1 MKKITRKKHL
11 EMKLQSVPY
20 HPNPDV
26 TLEQYTTP
34 SVIASDLLWNAYG
47 LGDVEGKNILDLGC
61 GTGIFAIASSLL
73 GASLSVGVDIDGKS
87 IDVAKEFSQK
97 LKLDN
102 ISFVCGD
109 VCDYNADFKIDTVLS
124 FKKILSAEKL
134 SLFDTYSKNELILVG
149 LVSLGILLQI
159 INIALLGGIPL
170 FSATLKAKAATKIWL
185 ISYIIF
191 LPSINVLLA
200 KYNRKS
206 HYLLLLIGLVLFA
219 LTGYRTT
226 PIAIMLSALITLYYT
241 RDVDVKYIIL
251 AILAIAVVLLA
262 VGFIAVQAISWQHWS
277 LNPIELVSYRAAF
290 TLNVLSKAIENQF
303 TTMGNLFYTTLTGFF
318 THSDARVLV
327 GQATIGRV
335 HSITSTIFGPAL
347 LDFGIVGMLIQM
359 FLIGLILKTLHSIQN
374 HSKSIFTAFYGILL
388 AQTIIWIETGPTDVV
403 VWLFYLIGIFLII
416 HFLRGANH
424 EI

>member
-1 MKKITRKKHL
+1 MNFNFKNGNFDLFNPLIIVVMTIL
-11 EMKLQSVPY
+11 FLIIAMPMWYFYQELPS
-20 HPNPDV
+20 PN
-26 TLEQYTTP
+26 
-34 SVIASDLLWNAYG
+34 IDLYLYIG
-47 LGDVEGKNILDLGC
+47 LGLLFFIFGVFLSNYIL
-61 GTGIFAIASSLL
+61 S
-73 GASLSVGVDIDGKS
+73 K
-87 IDVAKEFSQK
+87 K
-97 LKLDN
+97 
-102 ISFVCGD
+102 
-109 VCDYNADFKIDTVLS
+109 FKINVDYDPRKVLNP
-124 FKKILSAEKL
+124 EKL
-134 SLFDTYSKNELILVG
+134 SLSNPYSKKEMILVG
-149 LVSLGILLQI
+149 LVLLGILLQI

-200 KYNRKS
+200 RYNRKS

-241 RDVDVKYIIL
+241 RDVDMKYIIL

-290 TLNVLSKAIENQF
+290 TLNILSKAIENQF
-303 TTMGNLFYTTLTGFF
+303 TTMGNLFYATLTGFF

-327 GQATIGRV
+327 GQATLGQV

-359 FLIGLILKTLHSIQN
+359 LLLGFILKTLHSIQN
-374 HSKSIFTAFYGILL
+374 YKKEVFTAFYGILL

>member
-1 MKKITRKKHL
+1 MNFNFKNGNFDLFNPLIVVVMTIL
-11 EMKLQSVPY
+11 FLIIAMPMWYFYQELPS
-20 HPNPDV
+20 PN
-26 TLEQYTTP
+26 
-34 SVIASDLLWNAYG
+34 IDLYLYIG
-47 LGDVEGKNILDLGC
+47 LGLLFFVFGVFLSNYIIGK
-61 GTGIFAIASSLL
+61 
-73 GASLSVGVDIDGKS
+73 K
-87 IDVAKEFSQK
+87 
-97 LKLDN
+97 
-102 ISFVCGD
+102 
-109 VCDYNADFKIDTVLS
+109 FKIDVGS
-124 FKKILSAEKL
+124 APKKILNPEKL
-134 SLFDTYSKNELILVG
+134 SLSDSYSKKEMILVG
-149 LVSLGILLQI
+149 LVLLGILMQI

-200 KYNRKS
+200 RYNRKS

-241 RDVDVKYIIL
+241 RDVDMKYIIL

-290 TLNVLSKAIENQF
+290 TLNILSKAIENQF
-303 TTMGNLFYTTLTGFF
+303 ATMGNLFYATLTGFF

-327 GQATIGRV
+327 GQATLGQV

-359 FLIGLILKTLHSIQN
+359 FLLGLILKTLHSIQN
-374 HSKSIFTAFYGILL
+374 YKKEIFTAFYGILL
-388 AQTIIWIETGPTDVV
+388 AQTIIWIETGPTDIV

>member
-1 MKKITRKKHL
+1 MNFNFKNGNFDLFNPLIVVVMTIL
-11 EMKLQSVPY
+11 FLIIAMPMWYFYQELPS
-20 HPNPDV
+20 PN
-26 TLEQYTTP
+26 
-34 SVIASDLLWNAYG
+34 IDLYLYIG
-47 LGDVEGKNILDLGC
+47 LGLLFFVFGVFLSNYIL
-61 GTGIFAIASSLL
+61 S
-73 GASLSVGVDIDGKS
+73 K
-87 IDVAKEFSQK
+87 K
-97 LKLDN
+97 
-102 ISFVCGD
+102 
-109 VCDYNADFKIDTVLS
+109 FKINVDYDPRKVLNP
-124 FKKILSAEKL
+124 EKL
-134 SLFDTYSKNELILVG
+134 SLSNPYSKKEMILVG
-149 LVSLGILLQI
+149 LVLLGILLQI

-200 KYNRKS
+200 RYNRKS

-241 RDVDVKYIIL
+241 RDVDMKYIIL

-290 TLNVLSKAIENQF
+290 TLNILSKAIENQF
-303 TTMGNLFYTTLTGFF
+303 ATMGNLFYATLTGFF

-327 GQATIGRV
+327 GQATLGQV

-359 FLIGLILKTLHSIQN
+359 FLLGLILKTLHSIQN
-374 HSKSIFTAFYGILL
+374 YKKEIFTAFYGILL

-416 HFLRGANH
+416 HFLRGVNH

>member
-1 MKKITRKKHL
+1 MNFNFKNGNFDLFNPLIIVVMTIL
-11 EMKLQSVPY
+11 FLIIAMPMWYFYQELPS
-20 HPNPDV
+20 PN
-26 TLEQYTTP
+26 L
-34 SVIASDLLWNAYG
+34 DLYLYIG
-47 LGDVEGKNILDLGC
+47 LGLLFFIFGVFLSNYILN
-61 GTGIFAIASSLL
+61 
-73 GASLSVGVDIDGKS
+73 K
-87 IDVAKEFSQK
+87 K
-97 LKLDN
+97 
-102 ISFVCGD
+102 
-109 VCDYNADFKIDTVLS
+109 YKIDADSTLKKVLDP
-124 FKKILSAEKL
+124 EKL
-134 SLFDTYSKNELILVG
+134 SLSDSYSRNELILVG
-149 LVSLGILLQI
+149 LVLLGILLQV

-200 KYNRKS
+200 RYNRKS
-206 HYLLLLIGLVLFA
+206 HYLLLVIGLVLFA

-251 AILAIAVVLLA
+251 AILAIAAVLLA

-290 TLNVLSKAIENQF
+290 TLNILSKAIENQF
-303 TTMGNLFYTTLTGFF
+303 ATMGNLFYATLTGFF

-327 GQATIGRV
+327 GQATLGQV

-359 FLIGLILKTLHSIQN
+359 FLLGLILKTLHSIQN
-374 HSKSIFTAFYGILL
+374 YKKEIFTAFYGILL
-388 AQTIIWIETGPTDVV
+388 AQTIIWIETGPTDIV

-416 HFLRGANH
+416 HFLRGAKH

>member
-1 MKKITRKKHL
+1 MNFNFKNGNFDLFNPLIVVVMTIL
-11 EMKLQSVPY
+11 FLIIAMPMWYFYQELPS
-20 HPNPDV
+20 PN
-26 TLEQYTTP
+26 
-34 SVIASDLLWNAYG
+34 IDLYLYIG
-47 LGDVEGKNILDLGC
+47 LGLLFFVFGVFLSNYIIGK
-61 GTGIFAIASSLL
+61 
-73 GASLSVGVDIDGKS
+73 K
-87 IDVAKEFSQK
+87 
-97 LKLDN
+97 
-102 ISFVCGD
+102 
-109 VCDYNADFKIDTVLS
+109 FKIDVGS
-124 FKKILSAEKL
+124 APKKILNPKKL
-134 SLFDTYSKNELILVG
+134 SLSDSYSKKEMILVG
-149 LVSLGILLQI
+149 LVLLGILLQI

-200 KYNRKS
+200 GYNRKP

-290 TLNVLSKAIENQF
+290 TLNILSKAIENQF
-303 TTMGNLFYTTLTGFF
+303 ATMGNLFYATLTGFF

-327 GQATIGRV
+327 GQATLGQV

-359 FLIGLILKTLHSIQN
+359 FLLGLILKTLHSIQN
-374 HSKSIFTAFYGILL
+374 YKKEIFTAFYGILL

>member
-1 MKKITRKKHL
+1 MNFNFKNGNFDLFNPLIIVVMTIL
-11 EMKLQSVPY
+11 FLIIAMPMWYFYQELPS
-20 HPNPDV
+20 PN
-26 TLEQYTTP
+26 
-34 SVIASDLLWNAYG
+34 IDLYLYIG
-47 LGDVEGKNILDLGC
+47 LGLLFFIFGVFLSNYIL
-61 GTGIFAIASSLL
+61 S
-73 GASLSVGVDIDGKS
+73 K
-87 IDVAKEFSQK
+87 K
-97 LKLDN
+97 
-102 ISFVCGD
+102 
-109 VCDYNADFKIDTVLS
+109 FKINVDYGPRKVLNP
-124 FKKILSAEKL
+124 EKL
-134 SLFDTYSKNELILVG
+134 SLSNPYSKKEMILVG
-149 LVSLGILLQI
+149 LVLLGILLQI

-200 KYNRKS
+200 GYNRKS

-290 TLNVLSKAIENQF
+290 TLNILSKAIENQF
-303 TTMGNLFYTTLTGFF
+303 ATMGNLFYATLTGFF

-327 GQATIGRV
+327 GQATLGQV

-359 FLIGLILKTLHSIQN
+359 FLLGLILKTLHSIQN
-374 HSKSIFTAFYGILL
+374 YKKEIFTAFYGILL

>member
-1 MKKITRKKHL
+1 MNFNFKNGNFDLFNPLIVVVMTIL
-11 EMKLQSVPY
+11 FLIIAMPMWYFYQELPS
-20 HPNPDV
+20 PN
-26 TLEQYTTP
+26 
-34 SVIASDLLWNAYG
+34 IDLYLYIG
-47 LGDVEGKNILDLGC
+47 LGLLFFIFGVFLSNYIL
-61 GTGIFAIASSLL
+61 S
-73 GASLSVGVDIDGKS
+73 K
-87 IDVAKEFSQK
+87 K
-97 LKLDN
+97 
-102 ISFVCGD
+102 
-109 VCDYNADFKIDTVLS
+109 FKINVDYGPRKVLNP
-124 FKKILSAEKL
+124 EKL
-134 SLFDTYSKNELILVG
+134 SLSNPYSKKEMILVG
-149 LVSLGILLQI
+149 LVLLGILLQI

-200 KYNRKS
+200 RYNRKS

-290 TLNVLSKAIENQF
+290 TLNILSKAIENQF
-303 TTMGNLFYTTLTGFF
+303 ATMGNLFYATLTGFF

-327 GQATIGRV
+327 GQATLGQV

-359 FLIGLILKTLHSIQN
+359 FLLGLILKTLHSIQN
-374 HSKSIFTAFYGILL
+374 YKKEVFTAFYGILL

>member
-1 MKKITRKKHL
+1 MNYNFKNGNFDL
-11 EMKLQSVPY
+11 F
-20 HPNPDV
+20 HPLIVVVMTILFLIIAMPMWYFYRE
-26 TLEQYTTP
+26 LPTP
-34 SVIASDLLWNAYG
+34 NLDLYLYIG
-47 LGDVEGKNILDLGC
+47 LGLLFFIFGICLSNCILKKN
-61 GTGIFAIASSLL
+61 
-73 GASLSVGVDIDGKS
+73 
-87 IDVAKEFSQK
+87 
-97 LKLDN
+97 
-102 ISFVCGD
+102 
-109 VCDYNADFKIDTVLS
+109 FKIDTVLS

-200 KYNRKS
+200 RYNRKS
-206 HYLLLLIGLVLFA
+206 HYLLLVIGLVLFA

>member
-1 MKKITRKKHL
+1 MNFNFKNGNFDLFNPLILVVMTIL
-11 EMKLQSVPY
+11 FLIIAMPMWYFYQELPS
-20 HPNPDV
+20 PN
-26 TLEQYTTP
+26 L
-34 SVIASDLLWNAYG
+34 DLYLYIG
-47 LGDVEGKNILDLGC
+47 LGLLFFIFGVFLSNYIL
-61 GTGIFAIASSLL
+61 S
-73 GASLSVGVDIDGKS
+73 K
-87 IDVAKEFSQK
+87 K
-97 LKLDN
+97 
-102 ISFVCGD
+102 
-109 VCDYNADFKIDTVLS
+109 YKIDADSTLKKVLNP
-124 FKKILSAEKL
+124 EKL
-134 SLFDTYSKNELILVG
+134 SLSDSYSRNELILVG
-149 LVSLGILLQI
+149 LVLLGILLQV
-159 INIALLGGIPL
+159 INIVLLGGIPL

-200 KYNRKS
+200 RYNRKS

-241 RDVDVKYIIL
+241 RDVDLKYIIL

-277 LNPIELVSYRAAF
+277 LNPVELVSYRAAF
-290 TLNVLSKAIENQF
+290 TLNILSKAIENQF
-303 TTMGNLFYTTLTGFF
+303 ATMGNLFYATLTGFF

-327 GQATIGRV
+327 GQATLGQV

-347 LDFGIVGMLIQM
+347 LDFGILGMILQM
-359 FLIGLILKTLHSIQN
+359 FLLGLILKTLHSIQN
-374 HSKSIFTAFYGILL
+374 YKKEIFSAFYGILL

-403 VWLFYLIGIFLII
+403 VWLFYIIGIFLII
-416 HFLRGANH
+416 HFLRGAKH

>member
-1 MKKITRKKHL
+1 MNFNFKNGNFDLFNPLIVVVMTIL
-11 EMKLQSVPY
+11 FLIIAMPMWYFYQELPS
-20 HPNPDV
+20 PN
-26 TLEQYTTP
+26 
-34 SVIASDLLWNAYG
+34 IDLYLYIG
-47 LGDVEGKNILDLGC
+47 LGLLFFIFGVFLSNYIIGK
-61 GTGIFAIASSLL
+61 
-73 GASLSVGVDIDGKS
+73 K
-87 IDVAKEFSQK
+87 
-97 LKLDN
+97 
-102 ISFVCGD
+102 
-109 VCDYNADFKIDTVLS
+109 FKIDVGSAPKKVLNP
-124 FKKILSAEKL
+124 EKL
-134 SLFDTYSKNELILVG
+134 SLSDSYSKKEMILVG
-149 LVSLGILLQI
+149 LVLLGILLQI

-200 KYNRKS
+200 RYNRKS

-241 RDVDVKYIIL
+241 RDVDMKYIIL

-290 TLNVLSKAIENQF
+290 TLNILSKAIENQF
-303 TTMGNLFYTTLTGFF
+303 ATMGNLFYATLTGFF

-327 GQATIGRV
+327 GQATLGQV

-359 FLIGLILKTLHSIQN
+359 FLLGLILKTLHSIQN
-374 HSKSIFTAFYGILL
+374 YKKEIFTAFYGILL

>member
-1 MKKITRKKHL
+1 MNFNFKNGNFDLFNPLIVVVMTIL
-11 EMKLQSVPY
+11 FLIIAMPMWYFYQELPS
-20 HPNPDV
+20 PN
-26 TLEQYTTP
+26 
-34 SVIASDLLWNAYG
+34 IDLYLYIG
-47 LGDVEGKNILDLGC
+47 LGLLFFIFGVFLSNYIL
-61 GTGIFAIASSLL
+61 S
-73 GASLSVGVDIDGKS
+73 K
-87 IDVAKEFSQK
+87 K
-97 LKLDN
+97 
-102 ISFVCGD
+102 
-109 VCDYNADFKIDTVLS
+109 FKINVDYDPRKVLNP
-124 FKKILSAEKL
+124 EKL
-134 SLFDTYSKNELILVG
+134 SLSNPYSKKEMILVG
-149 LVSLGILLQI
+149 LVLLGILLQI

-200 KYNRKS
+200 GYNRKS

-290 TLNVLSKAIENQF
+290 TLNILSKAIENQF
-303 TTMGNLFYTTLTGFF
+303 ATMGNLFYATLTGFF

-327 GQATIGRV
+327 GQATLGQV

-359 FLIGLILKTLHSIQN
+359 LLLGFILKTLHSIQN
-374 HSKSIFTAFYGILL
+374 YKKEIFTAFYGILL

>member
-1 MKKITRKKHL
+1 MNFNFKNGNFDLFNPLIVVVMTIL
-11 EMKLQSVPY
+11 FLIIAMPMWYFYQELPS
-20 HPNPDV
+20 PN
-26 TLEQYTTP
+26 
-34 SVIASDLLWNAYG
+34 IDLYLYIG
-47 LGDVEGKNILDLGC
+47 LGLLFFIFGVFLSNYIIGK
-61 GTGIFAIASSLL
+61 
-73 GASLSVGVDIDGKS
+73 K
-87 IDVAKEFSQK
+87 
-97 LKLDN
+97 
-102 ISFVCGD
+102 
-109 VCDYNADFKIDTVLS
+109 FKIDVGSSPKKVLNP
-124 FKKILSAEKL
+124 EKL
-134 SLFDTYSKNELILVG
+134 SLSNPYSKKEMILVG
-149 LVSLGILLQI
+149 LVLLGILLQI

-200 KYNRKS
+200 RYNRKS

-290 TLNVLSKAIENQF
+290 TLNILSKAIENQF
-303 TTMGNLFYTTLTGFF
+303 ATMGNLFYATLTGFF

-327 GQATIGRV
+327 GQATLGQV

-359 FLIGLILKTLHSIQN
+359 FLLGLILKTLHSIQN
-374 HSKSIFTAFYGILL
+374 YKKEIFTAFYGILL

>member
-1 MKKITRKKHL
+1 MNFNFKNGNFDLFNPLLIVVMTIL
-11 EMKLQSVPY
+11 FLIIAMPMWYFYQELPS
-20 HPNPDV
+20 PN
-26 TLEQYTTP
+26 L
-34 SVIASDLLWNAYG
+34 DLYLYVG
-47 LGDVEGKNILDLGC
+47 LGLLFFILGV
-61 GTGIFAIASSLL
+61 FSSNCI
-73 GASLSVGVDIDGKS
+73 LSK
-87 IDVAKEFSQK
+87 K
-97 LKLDN
+97 
-102 ISFVCGD
+102 
-109 VCDYNADFKIDTVLS
+109 FKIDVGGAP
-124 FKKILSAEKL
+124 KKILNPEKL
-134 SLFDTYSKNELILVG
+134 SLSDSYSKKEMILVG
-149 LVSLGILLQI
+149 LVLLGILLQV

-200 KYNRKS
+200 RYNRKS

-290 TLNVLSKAIENQF
+290 TLNILSKAIENQCA
-303 TTMGNLFYTTLTGFF
+303 TMGNLFYATLTGFF

-327 GQATIGRV
+327 GQATLGQV

-359 FLIGLILKTLHSIQN
+359 FLLGFILKTLHSIQN
-374 HSKSIFTAFYGILL
+374 YKKEIFTAFYGILL

>member
-1 MKKITRKKHL
+1 MNFNFKNGNL
-11 EMKLQSVPY
+11 DLF
-20 HPNPDV
+20 HPLILVVMVILFLIIAMPMWYFYRE
-26 TLEQYTTP
+26 LP
-34 SVIASDLLWNAYG
+34 SPNLDLYLYIG
-47 LGDVEGKNILDLGC
+47 LGLLFFIFGVFLSNCLLNKN
-61 GTGIFAIASSLL
+61 
-73 GASLSVGVDIDGKS
+73 
-87 IDVAKEFSQK
+87 
-97 LKLDN
+97 
-102 ISFVCGD
+102 
-109 VCDYNADFKIDTVLS
+109 FKIDDEPTV
-124 FKKILSAEKL
+124 KKTLIPNKL
-134 SLFDTYSKNELILVG
+134 SLSDSYSKNELILVG
-149 LVSLGILLQI
+149 IVSLGILLQI
-159 INIALLGGIPL
+159 INIVLLGGIPL

-206 HYLLLLIGLVLFA
+206 HYLLLVIGLILFA

-290 TLNVLSKAIENQF
+290 TLNVLSKAIEKQF

-347 LDFGIVGMLIQM
+347 LDFGIVGMLVQM
-359 FLIGLILKTLHSIQN
+359 FLIGLILKTLHCIQN

-403 VWLFYLIGIFLII
+403 VWLFYLIGILLII

>member
-1 MKKITRKKHL
+1 MNFNFKNGNFDLFNPLIVVVMTIL
-11 EMKLQSVPY
+11 FLIIAMPMWYFYQELPS
-20 HPNPDV
+20 PN
-26 TLEQYTTP
+26 
-34 SVIASDLLWNAYG
+34 IDLYLYIG
-47 LGDVEGKNILDLGC
+47 LGLLFFVFGVFLSNYIIGK
-61 GTGIFAIASSLL
+61 
-73 GASLSVGVDIDGKS
+73 K
-87 IDVAKEFSQK
+87 
-97 LKLDN
+97 
-102 ISFVCGD
+102 
-109 VCDYNADFKIDTVLS
+109 FKIDVGS
-124 FKKILSAEKL
+124 APKKILNPKKL
-134 SLFDTYSKNELILVG
+134 SLSDSYSKKEMILVG
-149 LVSLGILLQI
+149 LVLLGILLQI

-200 KYNRKS
+200 GYNRKS

-241 RDVDVKYIIL
+241 RDVDMKYIIL

-290 TLNVLSKAIENQF
+290 TLNILSKAIENQF
-303 TTMGNLFYTTLTGFF
+303 ATMGNLFYATLTGFF

-327 GQATIGRV
+327 GQATLGQV

-359 FLIGLILKTLHSIQN
+359 LLLGFILKTLHSIQN
-374 HSKSIFTAFYGILL
+374 YKKEVFTAFYGILL
-388 AQTIIWIETGPTDVV
+388 AQTIIWIETGPTDIV

>member
-1 MKKITRKKHL
+1 MNFNFKNGNFDLFNPLIVVVMTIL
-11 EMKLQSVPY
+11 FLIIAMPMWYFYQELPS
-20 HPNPDV
+20 PN
-26 TLEQYTTP
+26 
-34 SVIASDLLWNAYG
+34 IDLYLYIG
-47 LGDVEGKNILDLGC
+47 LGLLFFIFGVFLSNYIL
-61 GTGIFAIASSLL
+61 S
-73 GASLSVGVDIDGKS
+73 K
-87 IDVAKEFSQK
+87 K
-97 LKLDN
+97 
-102 ISFVCGD
+102 
-109 VCDYNADFKIDTVLS
+109 FKINVDYDPRKVLNP
-124 FKKILSAEKL
+124 EKL
-134 SLFDTYSKNELILVG
+134 SLSNPYSKKEMILVG
-149 LVSLGILLQI
+149 LVLLGILLQI

-200 KYNRKS
+200 RYNRKS

-262 VGFIAVQAISWQHWS
+262 VGFIAVQAINWQHWS

-290 TLNVLSKAIENQF
+290 TLNILSKAIENQF
-303 TTMGNLFYTTLTGFF
+303 ATMGNLFYATLTGFF

-327 GQATIGRV
+327 GQATLGQV

-359 FLIGLILKTLHSIQN
+359 LLLGFILKTLHSIQN
-374 HSKSIFTAFYGILL
+374 YKKQVFTAFYGILL

>member
-1 MKKITRKKHL
+1 MNFNFKNGNFDLFNPLILVVMTIL
-11 EMKLQSVPY
+11 FLIIAMPMWYFYQELPS
-20 HPNPDV
+20 PN
-26 TLEQYTTP
+26 L
-34 SVIASDLLWNAYG
+34 DLYLYIG
-47 LGDVEGKNILDLGC
+47 LGLLFFIFGVFLSNYIL
-61 GTGIFAIASSLL
+61 S
-73 GASLSVGVDIDGKS
+73 K
-87 IDVAKEFSQK
+87 K
-97 LKLDN
+97 
-102 ISFVCGD
+102 
-109 VCDYNADFKIDTVLS
+109 YKIDANSNIKKVLNP
-124 FKKILSAEKL
+124 EKL
-134 SLFDTYSKNELILVG
+134 SLSDSYSRNELILVG
-149 LVSLGILLQI
+149 LVLLGILLQV

-200 KYNRKS
+200 RYNRKS

-241 RDVDVKYIIL
+241 RDVDLKYIIL
-251 AILAIAVVLLA
+251 AILAIAVVLLS

-277 LNPIELVSYRAAF
+277 LNPVELVSYRAAF
-290 TLNVLSKAIENQF
+290 TLNILSKAIENQF
-303 TTMGNLFYTTLTGFF
+303 ATMGNLFYATLTGFF

-327 GQATIGRV
+327 GQATLGQV

-347 LDFGIVGMLIQM
+347 LDFGILGMVIQM
-359 FLIGLILKTLHSIQN
+359 FLLGLILKTLHSIQN
-374 HSKSIFTAFYGILL
+374 YKKEIFSAFYGILL

-403 VWLFYLIGIFLII
+403 VWLFYIIGIFLII
-416 HFLRGANH
+416 HFLRGAKH

>member
-1 MKKITRKKHL
+1 MNFNFKNGNFDLFNPLIIVVMTIL
-11 EMKLQSVPY
+11 FLIIAMPMWYFYQELPS
-20 HPNPDV
+20 PN
-26 TLEQYTTP
+26 
-34 SVIASDLLWNAYG
+34 IDLYLYIG
-47 LGDVEGKNILDLGC
+47 LGLLFFIFGVFLSNYIL
-61 GTGIFAIASSLL
+61 S
-73 GASLSVGVDIDGKS
+73 K
-87 IDVAKEFSQK
+87 K
-97 LKLDN
+97 
-102 ISFVCGD
+102 
-109 VCDYNADFKIDTVLS
+109 FKINVDYDPRKVLNS
-124 FKKILSAEKL
+124 EKL
-134 SLFDTYSKNELILVG
+134 SLSNPYSKKEMILVG
-149 LVSLGILLQI
+149 LVLLGILLQI

-200 KYNRKS
+200 RYNRKS

-290 TLNVLSKAIENQF
+290 TLNILSKAIENQF
-303 TTMGNLFYTTLTGFF
+303 ATMGNLFYATLTGFF

-327 GQATIGRV
+327 GQATLGQV

-359 FLIGLILKTLHSIQN
+359 LLLGFILKTLHSIQN
-374 HSKSIFTAFYGILL
+374 YKKEIFTAFYGILL

>member
-1 MKKITRKKHL
+1 MNYNFKNGNFDL
-11 EMKLQSVPY
+11 F
-20 HPNPDV
+20 HPLIVVVMTILFLIIAMPMWYFYRE
-26 TLEQYTTP
+26 LPTP
-34 SVIASDLLWNAYG
+34 NLDLYLYIG
-47 LGDVEGKNILDLGC
+47 LGLLFFIFGICLSNCILKKN
-61 GTGIFAIASSLL
+61 
-73 GASLSVGVDIDGKS
+73 
-87 IDVAKEFSQK
+87 
-97 LKLDN
+97 
-102 ISFVCGD
+102 
-109 VCDYNADFKIDTVLS
+109 FKIDTVLS

-219 LTGYRTT
+219 
-226 PIAIMLSALITLYYT
+226 
-241 RDVDVKYIIL
+241 
-251 AILAIAVVLLA
+251 
-262 VGFIAVQAISWQHWS
+262 QHWS

>member
-1 MKKITRKKHL
+1 MNFKNGNFDLFNPLILVVMTIL
-11 EMKLQSVPY
+11 FLIIAMPMWYFYQELPS
-20 HPNPDV
+20 PN
-26 TLEQYTTP
+26 L
-34 SVIASDLLWNAYG
+34 DLYLYIG
-47 LGDVEGKNILDLGC
+47 LGLLFFIFGVFLSNYIL
-61 GTGIFAIASSLL
+61 S
-73 GASLSVGVDIDGKS
+73 K
-87 IDVAKEFSQK
+87 K
-97 LKLDN
+97 
-102 ISFVCGD
+102 
-109 VCDYNADFKIDTVLS
+109 YKIDANYNIKKVLNP
-124 FKKILSAEKL
+124 EKL
-134 SLFDTYSKNELILVG
+134 SLSDSYSRNELILVG
-149 LVSLGILLQI
+149 LVLLGILLQV

-191 LPSINVLLA
+191 LPSINVLIA
-200 KYNRKS
+200 RYNRKS

-241 RDVDVKYIIL
+241 RDVDLKYIIL

-277 LNPIELVSYRAAF
+277 LNPVELVSYRAAF
-290 TLNVLSKAIENQF
+290 TLNILSKAIENQF
-303 TTMGNLFYTTLTGFF
+303 ATMGNLFYATLTGFF

-327 GQATIGRV
+327 GQATLGQV

-347 LDFGIVGMLIQM
+347 LDFGILGMILQM
-359 FLIGLILKTLHSIQN
+359 FLLGLILKTLHSIQN
-374 HSKSIFTAFYGILL
+374 YKKEIFSTFYGIVL

-403 VWLFYLIGIFLII
+403 VWLFYIIGIFLII
-416 HFLRGANH
+416 HFLRGAKH

>member
-1 MKKITRKKHL
+1 MNFNFKNGNFDL
-11 EMKLQSVPY
+11 F
-20 HPNPDV
+20 HPLILVVMVILFLIIAMPMWYFYRE
-26 TLEQYTTP
+26 LP
-34 SVIASDLLWNAYG
+34 SPNLDLYLYIG
-47 LGDVEGKNILDLGC
+47 LGLLFFIFGICLSNYILKKN
-61 GTGIFAIASSLL
+61 
-73 GASLSVGVDIDGKS
+73 
-87 IDVAKEFSQK
+87 
-97 LKLDN
+97 
-102 ISFVCGD
+102 
-109 VCDYNADFKIDTVLS
+109 FKIDTDLS
-124 FKKILSAEKL
+124 FKEILSTEKL
-134 SLFDTYSKNELILVG
+134 SLSDSYSRNELILVG
-149 LVSLGILLQI
+149 LVLLGILLQV

-200 KYNRKS
+200 RYNRKS
-206 HYLLLLIGLVLFA
+206 HYLLLVIGLVLFA

-251 AILAIAVVLLA
+251 AILAIAAVLLA

-290 TLNVLSKAIENQF
+290 TLNILSKAIENQF
-303 TTMGNLFYTTLTGFF
+303 ATMGNLFYATLTGFF

-327 GQATIGRV
+327 GQATLGQV

-359 FLIGLILKTLHSIQN
+359 FLLGLILKTLHSIQN
-374 HSKSIFTAFYGILL
+374 YKKEIFTAFYGILL